1 MNINEFEKF
10 EDYTIDVYEE
20 KMKMKAQKKHKYFFK
35 ATELCRL
42 KFFIR
47 VEKSTCNFLPLML

>member
-1 MNINEFEKF
+1 MILEF

-20 KMKMKAQKKHKYFFK
+20 KMKTQAHKKHKYFFK
-35 ATELCRL
+35 AAVFCRL